1 LEFTDLRDV
10 YADLSDTE
18 DMLSPGLSFCL
29 GCGLELSL
37 RLALRILGRNTIISV
52 APSCM
57 AATGMAGFDDTTG
70 SKVPVFFPLLTNSAS
85 MMTGVKRHF
94 QRRGVHVHT
103 VAIAGDGG
111 TADIGFQAL
120 SGAAERG
127 ENIIYFCLNNEGYMN
142 TGIQRSGATPF
153 GAWTTTTPVSD
164 TVRGKVQRS
173 KNMPLLM
180 AMHGV
185 PYVAT
190 LSMAYPEDFVS
201 KVQRAKEIRDGLV
214 YLEVFAPCPVGWKY
228 GPEMTVEVARLGV
241 QTNFYPLWEADHGV
255 FRITVSDETHRPIRE
270 YLSTMG
276 KYSHLLPSEIDE
288 IQRHVDEY
296 ISFLNKLAA
305 PS

>member
-1 LEFTDLRDV
+1 V
-10 YADLSDTE
+10 
-18 DMLSPGLSFCL
+18 
-29 GCGLELSL
+29 
-37 RLALRILGRNTIISV
+37 ALKILGKNTIISV

-70 SKVPVFFPLLTNSAS
+70 SRVPVFFPLLTNSAS

-94 QRRGVHVHT
+94 QRRGVDVNT

-127 ENIIYFCLNNEGYMN
+127 ENIIYFCVNNEGYMN

-153 GAWTTTTPVSD
+153 GAWTTTTPVSSSK
-164 TVRGKVQRS
+164 RGKVQRA

-190 LSMAYPEDFVS
+190 LNMAYPEDFIS

-214 YLEVFAPCPVGWKY
+214 YLEVLTPCPVGWKY
-228 GPEMTVEVARLGV
+228 GPEMTVEVARLAV
-241 QTNFYPLWEADHGV
+241 QTDLYPLWEADHGV
-255 FRITVSDETHRPIRE
+255 FRITVSEETPRPVRE
-270 YLSTMG
+270 YLSTME
-276 KYSHLLPSEIDE
+276 KYSHLHSDEVDE
-288 IQRHVDEY
+288 IQKQVNEY
-296 ISFLNKLAA
+296 VTLLNKLA
-305 PS
+305 SS